1 LQPVIDDFY
10 AASARNSPRQND
22 TSVGQFQSRQQV
34 VVHRIAAK
42 IVQHR
47 IYLFF
52 ADCRV
57 ERCNGAT
64 ALAPSQKVDI
74 RVIGNEAVRCI
85 TNVTSLARFG
95 KNAGSSRA
103 HDCYL
108 CPQILS
114 FPALAQIRNGMSMI
128 ARG

>member
-1 LQPVIDDFY
+1 LQPVIDDFD
-10 AASARNSPRQND
+10 AASARNSSRQND
-22 TSVGQFQSRQQV
+22 TSVGQIQSLQQV

-47 IYLFF
+47 IYFF
-52 ADCRV
+52 PVAVSND
-57 ERCNGAT
+57 AT
-64 ALAPSQKVDI
+64 ARPALAPSQKVDF

-103 HDCYL
+103 YDCYL

-114 FPALAQIRNGMSMI
+114 FPAVAQIRDGMSMI